1 MKYVFANGPI
11 FVGDAA
17 RSWARSVGVADG
29 KIVAVGSESDV
40 RSAVGAGAVEI
51 DLAGRL
57 LTAGFQDAHV
67 HPMMGGLAR
76 MQCNLEDA
84 HDLEA
89 ALREIGDYVGH
100 STDGW
105 VLGGGWNYYWFDGG
119 NPPASLLDAITDRP
133 VYLGGADG
141 HSGWANSAAL
151 ALAGITA
158 GTPDP
163 VDGRIERLADGSPQG
178 TLHEGAMNLIERVA
192 PQPGP
197 SETRQALLEGQRF
210 LLSLGIT
217 AWQDA
222 WVTAPLHEAYRTLA
236 SSGELIAA
244 VRGALWWDRTRGI
257 EQLEELIDHSREGVG
272 LYDPQTVKLMLD
284 GVCENHT
291 AALLTP
297 YLDATGSSS
306 GNAGLDFI
314 DADHLV
320 EVVTRIDAAGLQ
332 CHFHALGDRAVRNG
346 LDAVEAARKTN
357 GWNDTRPHLAHLQL
371 VDPIDIPR
379 FRQLGATANAQ
390 PLWAVL
396 EGTMTDLTIPFI
408 GPIRAATQYPWRS
421 LLNAGATLAMGS
433 DWSVSTPDVMAQA
446 AVAVHRNSPQTGVEE
461 IFLPEQRIGLADAL
475 AAFTAGSAFVN
486 HRDDVSGTIER
497 GKQADLVMLDADP
510 FESER
515 PDDVGVAMT
524 MVAGDIVFEKEKV

>member
-1 MKYVFANGPI
+1 MSYLFVNGPV
-11 FVGDAA
+11 FVGDAV
-17 RSWARSVGVADG
+17 RSWATAVGVADG
-29 KIVAVGSESDV
+29 KIVAVGGETEV
-40 RSAVGAGAVEI
+40 RSVVGSGAVEI

-76 MQCNLEDA
+76 MQCNLEDVPDA
-84 HDLEA
+84 EA
-89 ALREIGDYVGH
+89 ALRVIADYVAR
-100 STDGW
+100 SSDGW
-105 VLGGGWNYYWFDGG
+105 VLGGGWNYYWFEGG
-119 NPPASLLDAITDRP
+119 NPPAALLDAITDRP

-151 ALAGITA
+151 ALAGVTA
-158 GTPDP
+158 GTLDP
-163 VDGRIERLADGSPQG
+163 IDGRIERLADGTPQG
-178 TLHEGAMNLIERVA
+178 TLHEGAMEMIERVA

-197 SETRQALLEGQRF
+197 FEIRQALLEGQRF

-222 WVTAPLHEAYRTLA
+222 WITPPLHEAYRVLA

-244 VRGALWWDRTRGI
+244 VRGALWWDRRRGI
-257 EQLEELIDHSREGVG
+257 EQLDELIYYSREGVG
-272 LYDPQTVKLMLD
+272 SYDPRTVKLMLD

-291 AALLTP
+291 AALLAP
-297 YLDATGSSS
+297 YLDANGSSTDNS
-306 GNAGLDFI
+306 GLDFI
-314 DADHLV
+314 DPDDLA

-346 LDAVEAARKTN
+346 LDAVQAARAAN
-357 GWNDTRPHLAHLQL
+357 GWQDTRPHLAHLQL
-371 VDPIDIPR
+371 VDPVDVPR
-379 FRQLGATANAQ
+379 FRRLGATANAQ
-390 PLWAVL
+390 PLWASL

-408 GPIRAATQYPWRS
+408 GPTRAATQYPWRS

-446 AVAVHRNSPQTGVEE
+446 AVAVHRNSPKTGAEE
-461 IFLPEQRIGLADAL
+461 TFLPEQRIGLADAL
-475 AAFTAGSAFVN
+475 MAFTAGSAFVN

-497 GKQADLVMLDADP
+497 GKQADLVLLDGDP
-510 FESER
+510 FETER
-515 PDDVGVAMT
+515 PDDVGVAIT
-524 MVAGDIVFEKEKV
+524 MVAGEIVFEKETR